1 VRLRAPASW
10 ANPPLNMTTSPSSIS
25 IRTALTNLR
34 TAAAAL
40 NRQPEKKLNDC
51 LRTLADLAEA
61 NVEPLLVA
69 NALDLARMDPKNP
82 KYDRLLLNEDRLRAI
97 ATDVGIVFESRP
109 NVTFDVFALNLKA
122 GNASAL
128 KGSRDARDSNIAIKQ
143 LIDEALD
150 ANGLPR
156 ACYLAPAGR
165 EALKPI
171 LEADGLVDV
180 IIPRGSQGLIDFVRA
195 NSSVPVIETGAGI
208 CHTYIDKEA
217 NPDWAR
223 AIVTN
228 AKSRRVSVCNALD
241 CILLHCTRV
250 RALPELLRELGEM
263 HRCEVFADERA
274 YAALDGKYPKEL
286 LYQAEEGSFGTEFLS
301 MKLSVK
307 IVDDISE
314 AIAHVERYGSRH
326 SETIVTDNEAN
337 KNRYLKEVDAAV
349 VYANASTAFTDGGQ
363 FELGAE
369 IGISTQK
376 LHARGPMGLAALC
389 SYKWLVEGGGEVR
402 SSHYK
407 SINLKLAAATP
418 DSQLQHHRHRL
429 PIKGDDSEAH
439 ALVPLRGVV
448 VSVDREGDLLVS
460 TLTQGLQE
468 MAK

>member
-1 VRLRAPASW
+1 MIATDS
-10 ANPPLNMTTSPSSIS
+10 TS
-25 IRTALTNLR
+25 IRTALADLR

-40 NRQPEKKLNDC
+40 NRQPEEKLNAC
-51 LRTLADLAEA
+51 LRTLADLTEA
-61 NVEPLLVA
+61 NIKPLLAA
-69 NALDLARMDPKNP
+69 NALDLARMAPENP
-82 KYDRLLLNEDRLRAI
+82 KYDRLLLNEARLRAI
-97 ATDVGIVFESRP
+97 ASDLRRVADLPSPLGVVHEDRTLGNGMRLRRVSVPIGVVGIVFESRP

-128 KGSRDARDSNIAIKQ
+128 KGSRDARDSNVAIKN

-150 ANGLPR
+150 ANGLPQ
-156 ACYLAPAGR
+156 ACYLAPAER

-208 CHTYIDKEA
+208 CHTYIDEEA
-217 NPDWAR
+217 NPDWAT

-228 AKSRRVSVCNALD
+228 AKGRRVSVCNALD

-250 RALPELLRELGEM
+250 RALPEMLKELGEK

-274 YAALDGKYPKEL
+274 YAALDGNYPAEL
-286 LYQAEEGSFGTEFLS
+286 LHHAGEDSFGTEFLS

-307 IVDDISE
+307 TVDDIGE
-314 AIAHVERYGSRH
+314 AIAHVERFGSRH

-389 SYKWLVEGGGEVR
+389 SYKWLVERRGEVR
-402 SSHYK
+402 
-407 SINLKLAAATP
+407 N
-418 DSQLQHHRHRL
+418 
-429 PIKGDDSEAH
+429 
-439 ALVPLRGVV
+439 
-448 VSVDREGDLLVS
+448 
-460 TLTQGLQE
+460 
-468 MAK
+468 